1 MLRKPVLD
9 QCDAGWTQDEQKVA
23 EMAFKTAYERETLA
37 LLQEVRNR
45 ADSVTALEDAW
56 SLHDFL
62 SARRFEID
70 GKYDFD
76 YPNLLFVFA
85 RLVKDGWLSI
95 QELES
100 LEPSKIAKIS
110 ALSRM

>member
-1 MLRKPVLD
+1 MLRSSVLD
-9 QCDAGWTQDEQKVA
+9 QCDAGWTQEEQKVA
-23 EMAFKTAYERETLA
+23 ETAFKTAYEREVAA
-37 LLQEVRNR
+37 LLQEVRTR
-45 ADSVTALEDAW
+45 ADSVTALDEAW

-70 GKYDFD
+70 GKYDFN
-76 YPNLLFVFA
+76 YSELLFVFA

-100 LEPSKIAKIS
+100 LEPTKISKIS
-110 ALSRM
+110 ALARM